1 MKSDISKYRQIFK
14 QEGTARTERFTAALN
29 PANLAVDDRK
39 LEDFIVYAQ
48 RYTKN
53 VLFVPSNGQVDLRQ
67 TWNHFF
73 RDNAAL
79 LMANIA
85 TRDVTGLMS
94 AFEALRD
101 KCKAQPDLT
110 QLRSLAEYVF
120 GRYKLIDE
128 WYFSAAEESSLNRDI
143 RMYVKSSLGRPM
155 KQLAEVFAYLHTL
168 EDASTIVLP
177 PIEQLYNKDDI
188 WSLAE
193 HSSTAPDN
201 PFSGD
206 KTAIENAHQVLFS
219 LEKTFDLVWNV
230 TTRIVSNCSGYFNS
244 SVFEQQNHPPHIALF
259 IAFTQLYGY
268 AQQDLNRLPQRL
280 LDFYY
285 REALQV
291 HSKIAIPDRTF
302 ILFQIAK
309 GFDNFLVRGGTRLA
323 AGKDKTGKEITYTT
337 DKDLLLNRA
346 SIAAVKRIIMPKEG
360 TRITNYYA
368 SSLRFDMSA
377 LGKYGSWKPFVKGED
392 ELPATVGLAIS
403 STQFYLA
410 KAERKVWV
418 LFETLEDVVFERLDP
433 SLLVLRL
440 TGEKNW
446 ISSLRVEDAITI
458 RHFKKVE
465 SKKIELYFSIGI
477 AQTSAILAFNPAI
490 HVGNYATD
498 KPVLELLL
506 RFPEDLRSL
515 TADANSSYEDQ
526 ISNINALQFV
536 RLSGVQIKVQVGSL
550 GQKASFDGVQDLRL
564 ENHESV
570 LDAKKPFMP
579 FTAVPQVGSSF
590 YIGCNDL
597 YYKPIQTLKLSLEWM
612 LPDNYR
618 AYYDK
623 YFPPYDTNKFTA
635 SLSVLQDQHWT
646 KLFDVSVIDAFA
658 KEPKFKSLVFNPLA
672 EQQLSKSNEKAED
685 VLNYDITKQDGTLKL
700 MLNFPDFGHSIY
712 AQLITATV
720 MEKASSKLAMVD
732 YKKIVKKQLHDS
744 VITIKYPEEKSE
756 FWRVIDNVLQFVR
769 DDEQAIGTMLS
780 DLERELK
787 SINGSNVTFSDIQQT
802 SGNIEA
808 LGGNTTIVND
818 NNFLERIMRF
828 LRKLKLIDKNVH
840 FDEDKDNVTSIVEDI
855 GDRLDSK
862 VDFMLPGDQ
871 ELVVLIIGE
880 TNNAIGKVVMK
891 IAEQLVTI
899 RKTNIPEGKVI
910 AEIVRKEI
918 DDANEVINDLIA
930 RKIAVVLAAH
940 DVPPKPYTPLINSL
954 AVSYVSTKGMT
965 PTEDEFFHIL
975 PFGNKA
981 IIPFSQSLGSKVI
994 ENELLQPTLF
1004 PGYLINSD
1012 VSHPGLLALGIRDI
1026 QPTQNLALFFRMQEV
1041 SRISNKKP
1049 PGLNWWYLRASEWIP
1064 LSNDLLLSDGTNG
1077 LQNTGI
1083 VEITM
1088 PGDVD
1093 DVSSIFQESGL
1104 YWLAVSVDEN
1114 MDAFPNLVQVETQA
1128 VQVTFYDEK
1137 NEAGHLSAALPA
1149 GSITRMAD
1157 KGPGVKSVTQPVA
1170 SRNGRMQEDGS
1181 DYYTRVS
1188 ERMRHKNRALN
1199 SWDYERLVLEAFPF
1213 VYKVKCLNNYNAGLL
1228 AIGHITLVP
1237 ILDLTNKDKEFED
1250 ERIPIASYS
1259 QLLSIERFV
1268 SLRSSVFVKVHAIS
1282 PRLDY
1287 VRVCC
1292 KVKFNIGVDKGRHLQ
1307 QLNLDVIRYLTPWST
1322 GDHETLSFSTK
1333 IYASSIIDFIGKKPY
1348 VDYVTELYLHQYTLQ
1363 DNKIIYCKSASQ
1375 NTALAETE
1383 FTSAHSLLVSATSH
1397 EIQLL

>member
-29 PANLAVDDRK
+29 PANLGVDDRK

-53 VLFVPSNGQVDLRQ
+53 VLFVPSHGQVDLRQ

-85 TRDVTGLMS
+85 TRDVTGITA
-94 AFEALRD
+94 AFEELRD

-110 QLRSLAEYVF
+110 PLRTLAEYVF

-128 WYFSAAEESSLNRDI
+128 WYFSAAEESHLSRDI
-143 RMYVKSSLGRPM
+143 RMYVKSYLGGPM
-155 KQLAEVFAYLHTL
+155 KQLAEVFAYLNTL
-168 EDASTIVLP
+168 EDGRSIVLP
-177 PIEQLYNKDDI
+177 LSQQLYNKDDI
-188 WSLAE
+188 WLLAE
-193 HSSTAPDN
+193 HSSTAPYSAL
-201 PFSGD
+201 SGD
-206 KTAIENAHQVLFS
+206 KVAFENAHQLLFS
-219 LEKTFDLVWNV
+219 LEKTFDVVSNV
-230 TTRIVSNCSGYFNS
+230 TTRIISNCSRYFNL

-259 IAFTQLYGY
+259 IAFTKLYGY
-268 AQQDLNRLPQRL
+268 AQEDMNRLPQRL

-291 HSKIAIPDRTF
+291 RSKIAIPDRTF

-309 GFDNFLVRGGTRLA
+309 GFDNFLVRRGTRLV
-323 AGKDKTGKEITYTT
+323 AGKDKAGKEITYTT

-346 SIAAVKRIIMPKEG
+346 SVAAVKRIIMPKEG

-368 SSLRFDMSA
+368 SSLRYDTSA
-377 LGKYGSWKPFVKGED
+377 SGKNGGWKPFVKGAD
-392 ELPATVGLAIS
+392 ELPAMVGLAIS

-418 LFETLEDVVFERLDP
+418 LFETLEDVVFEHLDP
-433 SLLVLRL
+433 ALLVLRL
-440 TGEKNW
+440 TAEKNW
-446 ISSLRVEDAITI
+446 INSLRAEDALTI
-458 RHFKKVE
+458 RHFRKVE
-465 SKKIELYFSIGI
+465 ARKIELYFTIGI

-490 HVGNYATD
+490 HAGNYATD

-515 TADANSSYEDQ
+515 TADAHSIYEDQ
-526 ISNINALQFV
+526 IDNINALQFV

-570 LDAKKPFMP
+570 LDVKKPFMP

-612 LPDNYR
+612 LPDNYS

-623 YFPPYDTNKFTA
+623 YFPPYDANKFTA

-646 KLFDVSVIDAFA
+646 KLFDVSIIDAFA
-658 KEPKFKSLVFNPLA
+658 KEPKFKSLIINPLT
-672 EQQLSKSNEKAED
+672 EQQLSKNNEKVGD
-685 VLNYDITKQDGTLKL
+685 VLNYDVGKQDGTLKL
-700 MLNFPDFGHSIY
+700 KLNYPDFGHSIY
-712 AQLITATV
+712 PQLITATV
-720 MEKASSKLAMVD
+720 MGKASAKLATVD

-769 DDEQAIGTMLS
+769 DDEQAISTMLS

-787 SINGSNVTFSDIQQT
+787 SINGSNVTFSDIQER
-802 SGNIEA
+802 SGNTDA
-808 LGGNTTIVND
+808 LGDNTTIVND
-818 NNFLERIMRF
+818 NNLLERIFRF
-828 LRKLKLIDKNVH
+828 LRKLKLIDKNIH

-862 VDFMLPGDQ
+862 VDFILPGDQ

-891 IAEQLVTI
+891 IADQLVTI
-899 RKTNIPEGKVI
+899 RKTNIPEDKVI
-910 AEIVRKEI
+910 VEIVRKEI
-918 DDANEVINDLIA
+918 DSANEIINDLIA
-930 RKIAVVLAAH
+930 HKIAVVLAAH

-954 AVSYVSTKGMT
+954 SVSYVSTKEMS

-981 IIPFSQSLGSKVI
+981 IMPFSRSLGAKVI
-994 ENELLQPTLF
+994 ENELLQATLF

-1012 VSHPGLLALGIRDI
+1012 VSHPGLLALGIKDI
-1026 QPTQNLALFFRMQEV
+1026 QPSQNLSLFFKMQEA
-1041 SRISNKKP
+1041 SQISNKKP

-1064 LSNDLLLSDGTNG
+1064 LPNDLLLADGTNG
-1077 LQNTGI
+1077 LQNTGL

-1104 YWLAVSVDEN
+1104 HWLAVSVDEN
-1114 MDAFPNLVQVETQA
+1114 IDAFPHLVQVETQA
-1128 VQVTFYDEK
+1128 VQVTFYGENNDP
-1137 NEAGHLSAALPA
+1137 GHLYAPLPA
-1149 GSITRMAD
+1149 GSIAKMAD
-1157 KGPGVKSVTQPVA
+1157 KAPGVKSISQPVA
-1170 SRNGRMQEDGS
+1170 SGYGRMQEDGP

-1188 ERMRHKNRALN
+1188 ERIRHKNRALN
-1199 SWDYERLVLEAFPF
+1199 NWDYERLVLEAFPF

-1237 ILDLTNKDKEFED
+1237 ILDLTNKDSEFED
-1250 ERIPIASYS
+1250 ERIPIASYV

-1268 SLRSSVFVKVHAIS
+1268 SLRASVFVKVHAIS

-1287 VRVCC
+1287 VSVCC
-1292 KVKFNIGVDKGRHLQ
+1292 KVKFNSGVDKGRHLQ
-1307 QLNLDVIRYLTPWST
+1307 QLNQDVVRYLTPWST

-1333 IYASSIIDFIGKKPY
+1333 IYASSIIEFISKKPY
-1348 VDYVTELYLHQYTLQ
+1348 VDYVTDLYLNQYTLQ
-1363 DNKIIYCKSASQ
+1363 DNKVIYCKSASQ
-1375 NTALAETE
+1375 TTALVETA
-1383 FTSAHSLLVSATSH
+1383 FTSAHSLLVSAASH